1 MEKRMS
7 NAQPKPFVSGM
18 VFPIPTIGA
27 IRIGEAVE
35 RNGKRLPNK
44 TDYFTITSLA
54 KKQGKWVDHPVI
66 RKLQPDDESATQTD
80 GQHEDIEG
88 QRPKKLRAIPVRMLT
103 DSPDLILRARYEA
116 MHRTQGNI
124 ACAGDGETAKRR
136 KPDGSIEEVECRG
149 PEHCP
154 FAKVAE
160 HPCRFFGR
168 LNVQIEG
175 QDDTSSTFIL
185 RTSSVNTLRT
195 LYSKLWAFHA
205 RYGGLLRGI
214 PFMLRLRG
222 KSTPKSFGSIF
233 YFVDLTLADGVT
245 DIDAIKAARELASL
259 EAEVGLNQA
268 AFEQSLREG
277 LAAGA
282 FEDTPEDMLQNEDFL
297 LEDGIDGAAGEVDQE
312 EQANLLMDLQR
323 GRERF
328 NQLVE
333 QQHKP
338 KAEEAHHPA
347 TRQANTSAASEVAAP
362 LHEDAPDMFDFA

>member
-1 MEKRMS
+1 MS

-27 IRIGEAVE
+27 IRIGEALE

-54 KKQGKWVDHPVI
+54 KKQGKWVDHPVV
-66 RKLQPDDESATQTD
+66 RKLRADSEGASQGEGLQEAGESPAQ
-80 GQHEDIEG
+80 
-88 QRPKKLRAIPVRMLT
+88 KKLRAIPVRMLT
-103 DSPDLILRARYEA
+103 NSPDLILRARYEA
-116 MHRTQGNI
+116 MHRTQGHI
-124 ACAGDGETAKRR
+124 ACAGDGESAKRR
-136 KPDGSIEEVECRG
+136 MQDGSIEEVECRG
-149 PEHCP
+149 PDHCQ
-154 FAKVAE
+154 FAKAAE

-168 LNVQIEG
+168 LNVQIDG

-277 LAAGA
+277 LASGA
-282 FEDTPEDMLQNEDFL
+282 FEDTPEDLLQNEDFL
-297 LEDGIDGAAGEVDQE
+297 LEDVLEGGAVEVDQE
-312 EQANLLMDLQR
+312 EQASLLMDLQR

-333 QQHKP
+333 KQQKP
-338 KAEEAHHPA
+338 NAEEAHRPA
-347 TRQANTSAASEVAAP
+347 TRQADTSAASDAAAP

>member
-1 MEKRMS
+1 MS
-7 NAQPKPFVSGM
+7 NPQPKPFVSGM

-27 IRIGEAVE
+27 IRIGEALE

-54 KKQGKWVDHPVI
+54 KRQGKWVDHPVI
-66 RKLQPDDESATQTD
+66 RKLQPDNESVTQGECQQGAAESTA
-80 GQHEDIEG
+80 Q
-88 QRPKKLRAIPVRMLT
+88 KKLRAIPVRMLT
-103 DSPDLILRARYEA
+103 NSPDLILRARYEA

-136 KPDGSIEEVECRG
+136 MQDGSIEEVECRG
-149 PEHCP
+149 PDHCS
-154 FAKVAE
+154 FAKAAE

-297 LEDGIDGAAGEVDQE
+297 LEDGIDDDAVQVDQQ
-312 EQANLLMDLQR
+312 EQASLLMDLQR

-333 QQHKP
+333 KQQKP
-338 KAEEAHHPA
+338 KTEQVMQPL
-347 TRQANTSAASEVAAP
+347 TRQAHTLPVSEAAAL
-362 LHEDAPDMFDFA
+362 LHEDAPDMFGTA

>member
-1 MEKRMS
+1 MS

-27 IRIGEAVE
+27 IRVGEALE

-44 TDYFTITSLA
+44 TDYFTITTLA
-54 KKQGKWVDHPVI
+54 KKNGTWAVHPIV
-66 RKLQPDDESATQTD
+66 RKLLAESEPATLN
-80 GQHEDIEG
+80 EG
-88 QRPKKLRAIPVRMLT
+88 QQEAAEGSAQKRLRAIPVRMLT
-103 DSPDLILRARYEA
+103 NSPDLILRARYEA
-116 MHRTQGNI
+116 MHRTKGNI

-136 KPDGSIEEVECRG
+136 MQDGSIEEVECRG

-154 FAKVAE
+154 FAQAAE

-168 LNVQIEG
+168 LNVQIDG

-195 LYSKLWAFHA
+195 LYTKLWAFHA

-233 YFVDLTLADGVT
+233 YFVDLTLADGVS
-245 DIDAIKAARELASL
+245 DIDAIKAARALASL

-282 FEDTPEDMLQNEDFL
+282 FEDTPEDLLQNEEFL
-297 LEDGIDGAAGEVDQE
+297 LEDGLDDDAVEVDQE
-312 EQANLLMDLQR
+312 EQASLLMDLQL

-328 NQLVE
+328 NQLIDK
-333 QQHKP
+333 QQKP
-338 KAEEAHHPA
+338 KAEEAQTPV
-347 TRQANTSAASEVAAP
+347 TRQADTSAASEAAAP
-362 LHEDAPDMFDFA
+362 MHEDAPDMFDFA